1 MTEYIRLMENHTL
14 ERTPGFSLFHPQL
27 SPPSD
32 ELTLQTNFR
41 YDSRNCFFKSNSIIK
56 EGKCSMKKVTVLL
69 ASVLVLTA
77 CTQPKKEAKKATASK
92 TEQTSI
98 ASSSAKEEQALK
110 FVVAPQYEGKTS
122 DLMEL
127 GKKLVKE
134 HPEAGKQG
142 EVTLYY
148 TGSTYTLDQQE
159 YVVLML
165 VNKTTTNIDHDAE
178 FKLNWSYDGQPI
190 YQNQLVEY
198 RISENGTL
206 PTQSATIFLLPL
218 TKEQQSIVE
227 SITDGT
233 KTSLS
238 MSDLMMK

>member
-1 MTEYIRLMENHTL
+1 M
-14 ERTPGFSLFHPQL
+14 
-27 SPPSD
+27 
-32 ELTLQTNFR
+32 
-41 YDSRNCFFKSNSIIK
+41 
-56 EGKCSMKKVTVLL
+56 VLL

-77 CTQPKKEAKKATASK
+77 CTQPKKEAKEATAKK
-92 TEQTSI
+92 TEQTTK
-98 ASSSAKEEQALK
+98 ASSSAKEEKELK
-110 FVVAPQYEGKTS
+110 FVVAPQFEGKTS

-134 HPEAGKQG
+134 HPEVGDQG
-142 EVTLYY
+142 DVTVYY
-148 TGSTYTLDQQE
+148 TGNTYTVEQQE
-159 YVVLML
+159 YAVFML
-165 VNKTTTNIDHDAE
+165 VNKTTTNIDHDAV
-178 FKLNWSYDGQPI
+178 FKLNWSYDGQSI

-198 RISENGTL
+198 SISENGTL

-233 KTSLS
+233 KMSLR

>member
-1 MTEYIRLMENHTL
+1 
-14 ERTPGFSLFHPQL
+14 
-27 SPPSD
+27 
-32 ELTLQTNFR
+32 
-41 YDSRNCFFKSNSIIK
+41 
-56 EGKCSMKKVTVLL
+56 MKKMLVLL

-77 CTQPKKEAKKATASK
+77 CTQPKKEAKEATTNK
-92 TEQTSI
+92 TEQTTK
-98 ASSSAKEEQALK
+98 ATSSVQEEQALK

-122 DLMEL
+122 DLIEL
-127 GKKLVKE
+127 GKKLVQE

-142 EVTLYY
+142 EITLYY
-148 TGSTYTLDQQE
+148 TGSTYTLNQQE
-159 YVVLML
+159 YAVFML

-178 FKLNWSYDGQPI
+178 FKLNWSYDGQSI

-198 RISENGTL
+198 SISENGKL

-227 SITDGT
+227 SISDGT
-233 KTSLS
+233 KMSLS

>member
-1 MTEYIRLMENHTL
+1 
-14 ERTPGFSLFHPQL
+14 
-27 SPPSD
+27 
-32 ELTLQTNFR
+32 
-41 YDSRNCFFKSNSIIK
+41 
-56 EGKCSMKKVTVLL
+56 MKKMLVLL
-69 ASVLVLTA
+69 VSVLVLTA
-77 CTQPKKEAKKATASK
+77 CAQSKKEAKEVTTNK
-92 TEQTSI
+92 TEQTTK
-98 ASSSAKEEQALK
+98 ASSSSKEEKGLK

-122 DLMEL
+122 DLIEL
-127 GKKLVKE
+127 GKRLVKE

-178 FKLNWSYDGQPI
+178 FKLNWSYDGQSI

-233 KTSLS
+233 KMSLS

>member
-1 MTEYIRLMENHTL
+1 M
-14 ERTPGFSLFHPQL
+14 LFKLISSMIVETVFLIQL
-27 SPPSD
+27 D
-32 ELTLQTNFR
+32 HKRREMIHEK
-41 YDSRNCFFKSNSIIK
+41 YDGID
-56 EGKCSMKKVTVLL
+56 GKCTCFNCLYSAEKRGQGDNRK
-69 ASVLVLTA
+69 
-77 CTQPKKEAKKATASK
+77 QNG
-92 TEQTSI
+92 QTTK
-98 ASSSAKEEQALK
+98 ASSSAKEEKGLK

-122 DLMEL
+122 DLIEL

-142 EVTLYY
+142 EITLYY

-178 FKLNWSYDGQPI
+178 FKLNWSYDGQSI

-198 RISENGTL
+198 SISENGKL

-227 SITDGT
+227 RITDETKMSLSITDI
-233 KTSLS
+233 
-238 MSDLMMK
+238 MMK

>member
-1 MTEYIRLMENHTL
+1 
-14 ERTPGFSLFHPQL
+14 
-27 SPPSD
+27 
-32 ELTLQTNFR
+32 
-41 YDSRNCFFKSNSIIK
+41 
-56 EGKCSMKKVTVLL
+56 MKKMMVLL

-77 CTQPKKEAKKATASK
+77 CAQPKKDVKESIASK
-92 TEQTSI
+92 TERTTK
-98 ASSSAKEEQALK
+98 ATLSAKEEQSLK
-110 FVVAPQYEGKTS
+110 FVVAPQFKGKTS

-134 HPEAGKQG
+134 HPEVGDQG
-142 EVTLYY
+142 EITVYY
-148 TGSTYTLDQQE
+148 TGNTYTVDQQE
-159 YVVLML
+159 HVVFML

-178 FKLNWSYDGQPI
+178 FKLNWSYDGQSI

-198 RISENGTL
+198 SISENGKL

-233 KTSLS
+233 KMSLS